1 LGDILKNEYGPK
13 EHRGQR
19 ETSTILI
26 TLEPNPTVDLVRN
39 GDPSYY
45 GKDLKS
51 RFTWEPRQKIFKN
64 FGTNDGERDLSR
76 RATLSQSDFL
86 LLLRDVLSLVPVTEK
101 GTFDHARQLVNVKV
115 TPLVDLMKQVE
126 KQNLAS
132 DEQLVSLFKLME
144 KDGKRMY
151 REMGLEL

>member
-1 LGDILKNEYGPK
+1 
-13 EHRGQR
+13 
-19 ETSTILI
+19 
-26 TLEPNPTVDLVRN
+26 
-39 GDPSYY
+39 
-45 GKDLKS
+45 
-51 RFTWEPRQKIFKN
+51 
-64 FGTNDGERDLSR
+64 
-76 RATLSQSDFL
+76 
-86 LLLRDVLSLVPVTEK
+86 
-101 GTFDHARQLVNVKV
+101 LVNVKV